1 MSEEGD
7 IFSDPI
13 VEQSKIKYLLQL
25 SRKNSYTDSKV
36 QFFDSFGFS
45 MENPSQFVDAIK
57 SHPVTAQLNGK
68 PLSIWGQ
75 RFVFV
80 CNIDTPSGKS
90 VCIKS
95 VWQVDVGQVRPRL
108 ITAYPQK
115 TE

>member
-1 MSEEGD
+1 MIEIAD

-13 VEQSKIKYLLQL
+13 VGKGKIKYLLQL
-25 SRKNSYTDSKV
+25 PRINPYTDSKAK
-36 QFFDSFGFS
+36 FFDSFGFS
-45 MENPSQFVDAIK
+45 MENPSRFVDSIK
-57 SHPVTAQLNGK
+57 SHPVTARLDEE
-68 PLSIWGQ
+68 PLSMWGR

-80 CNIDTPSGKS
+80 CNIETPSGQS
-90 VCIKS
+90 TCIKS